1 MKTRITI
8 AIFALLII
16 VFLTDCETR
25 KPFWQGEI
33 LYTNFCVNCHMEDG
47 TGLRGLIPPLAGAD
61 YVKADPVRMACI
73 IRYGMEGEVVVNDTT
88 YNQAMPGVPQL
99 TDFEITNVI
108 NYINQA
114 WGNDYGYVKF
124 EDVKAALEQCQPE

>member
-1 MKTRITI
+1 MKIKFTFV
-8 AIFALLII
+8 IFGISILL
-16 VFLTDCETR
+16 FLTNCNTR
-25 KPFWQGEI
+25 KRFWQGEI
-33 LYTNFCVNCHMEDG
+33 LYNNFCANCHMEDG
-47 TGLRGLIPPLAGAD
+47 TGLRGLIPPLANAD
-61 YVKADPVRMACI
+61 YFAADPASMACI

-99 TDFEITNVI
+99 TDFEVANVI

-124 EDVKAALEQCQPE
+124 EEVKRVLEACKQ

>member
-1 MKTRITI
+1 MRLKVIIT
-8 AIFALLII
+8 AFSLLVIS
-16 VFLTDCETR
+16 FLTNCETR
-25 KPFWQGEI
+25 KSFWQGEI
-33 LYTNFCVNCHMEDG
+33 LYYNFCENCHMEDG
-47 TGLRGLIPPLAGAD
+47 SGLRGLIPPLANAD
-61 YVKADPVRMACI
+61 YVKQDPVRMACI

-99 TDFEITNVI
+99 TDFEIANVI

-124 EDVKAALEQCQPE
+124 EDVKQALEACGK

>member
-1 MKTRITI
+1 MRLKFI
-8 AIFALLII
+8 AIVFSLL
-16 VFLTDCETR
+16 VVSFLTNCETR
-25 KPFWQGEI
+25 KTFWQGEI
-33 LYTNFCVNCHMEDG
+33 LYHNFCENCHMENG
-47 TGLRGLIPPLAGAD
+47 SGLRGLIPPLANAD
-61 YVKADPVRMACI
+61 YIKEDPVRMACI

-99 TDFEITNVI
+99 TDFEVTNVI

-124 EDVKAALEQCQPE
+124 EDVKRALETCSK